1 MLLLACAANCTT
13 GTKIDCYT
21 DCVNYCKSNGIEN
34 PVEILRYAQS
44 LIVTGRPLDV
54 QDVTVSLDGE
64 TSFILINRQ
73 DVLRSAMEEVQFLKD
88 PRLIL
93 AVGLDIMIS
102 GSSLW
107 LMFTSETSDEMSLS
121 DVLTIWHIVEGVD

>member
-64 TSFILINRQ
+64 TNFILINRQ

-88 PRLIL
+88 PRLTL

-107 LMFTSETSDEMSLS
+107 LMFKSETSDEMSLS